1 MAVTPTTGSGN
12 LAGLSTPGL
21 GSGLDVNS
29 IVTKLMAVEQQ
40 PITLLDKKTAS
51 FQAKLSAYGSLKGAT
66 ASFQAAMQSLS
77 TTSTFQTLSANASDS
92 GVLTASATAD
102 ATPGSLS
109 LSVDHLAQSQVLA
122 ASGIA
127 DQTAT
132 GSTGSLTI
140 QVGSGAAKSITI
152 DSSNNSLA
160 GIRDAINA
168 AAAGVSATI
177 INSGGATPYKLVLS
191 ADNTGADN
199 TINITN
205 NLAAGDLHDALGS
218 LAEVRTAKDAAL
230 TVNGVALT
238 SATNTLSGTIPGVTV
253 NLLKAGD
260 SNITVARNT
269 SAITGAVGQFVNAYN
284 SLNSAIAGL
293 TSYNAATKTGG
304 PLLGDSAAQKLQAD
318 VRAMVGGTVANGG
331 TLTTL
336 SQVGIS
342 FQKDGTLALDNTKL
356 STAITNNFSDLAS
369 LFSVQGRSNNSL
381 LTFKSSTSKTEYGS
395 YQVQVTTASTQA
407 ALTATSTI
415 ASTTDI
421 TSANDSFS
429 MLVNGVA
436 SGPLTIAHGTAY
448 TQSQLAQAVQ
458 SAINGSTALGT
469 AGISVAVGVSGGKL
483 VITSNSYGS
492 NSGVSGASGNAL
504 TDLGLSGSE
513 TATGTDVA
521 GSFVINGKSVT
532 ASGSGQVLSGPPTSA
547 AQGLV
552 LRYVGTPSQALATPS
567 MTLNLSQGIASRLQQ
582 LAATVLDSNG
592 AITARNDG
600 LNTSIKDIATRRDAI
615 TRRLSQTEAS
625 YRAQFNALDTLISRF
640 NQTSSFLT
648 QQLTTLTSS
657 TK

>member
-1 MAVTPTTGSGN
+1 MAVSSTTGTGN
-12 LAGLSTPGL
+12 LAGLTTPGI
-21 GSGLDVNS
+21 GSGLDVNGL
-29 IVTKLMAVEQQ
+29 VTKLMAAEQQ
-40 PITLLDKKTAS
+40 PLTQLDKKTAS

-66 ASFQAAMQSLS
+66 ASFQTTMQNLA
-77 TTSTFQTLSANASDS
+77 TASTFQTLSANASDS
-92 GVLTASATAD
+92 SVLTASATAD

-152 DSSNNSLA
+152 DSSNNTLA
-160 GIRDAINA
+160 GIRDAIN

-177 INSGGATPYKLVLS
+177 INSGGTTPYKLVLS

-205 NLAAGDLHDALGS
+205 NLAAGDLHDTIAS
-218 LAEVRTAKDAAL
+218 LTEVRTPKDAAL
-230 TVNGVALT
+230 TVNGVAIT
-238 SATNTLSGTIPGVTV
+238 SATNTLSSTIPGVTV

-260 SNITVARNT
+260 SSITVARNT
-269 SAITGAVGQFVNAYN
+269 SAIQGAVGQFVYAYN
-284 SLNSAIAGL
+284 SLNTTIAGL

-395 YQVQVTTASTQA
+395 YEVQVTAASTQA
-407 ALTATSTI
+407 ALTA
-415 ASTTDI
+415 ASAAASATDI

-429 MLVNGVA
+429 MLVDGVA

-448 TQSQLAQAVQ
+448 TQTQLAQAVQ

-469 AGISVAVGVSGGKL
+469 AGISVSVGVSGGKL
-483 VITSNSYGS
+483 VITSKSYGS
-492 NSGVSGASGNAL
+492 SSAVSGASGNAL

-521 GSFVINGKSVT
+521 GSFVINGKTVT
-532 ASGSGQVLSGPPTSA
+532 ASGSGQMLSGPTDSA
-547 AQGLV
+547 ADGMV
-552 LRYVGTPSQALATPS
+552 LRYAGTPSQALATPS

-582 LAATVLDSNG
+582 LTTTVLDSNG
-592 AITARNDG
+592 AISSRSTG

-615 TRRLSQTEAS
+615 TRRLTQTEAS
-625 YRAQFNALDTLISRF
+625 YRAQFNSLDTLISNF
-640 NQTSSFLT
+640 NKTSSFLT
-648 QQLTTLTSS
+648 QQLTALTSS

>member
-1 MAVTPTTGSGN
+1 MAVSSTTGTGN
-12 LAGLSTPGL
+12 LAGLTTPGI
-21 GSGLDVNS
+21 GSGLDVNGL
-29 IVTKLMAVEQQ
+29 VTKLMAAEQQ
-40 PITLLDKKTAS
+40 PLTLLDNETAS
-51 FQAKLSAYGSLKGAT
+51 FQAKLSAYGSLKGAV
-66 ASFQAAMQSLS
+66 ASFQTTMQNLA
-77 TTSTFQTLSANASDS
+77 TASTFQTLSANASDS
-92 GVLTASATAD
+92 SVLTASATAD

-152 DSSNNSLA
+152 DSSNNTLA

-177 INSGGATPYKLVLS
+177 INSGGTTPYKLVLS

-205 NLAAGDLHDALGS
+205 NLAAGDLHDTIAS
-218 LAEVRTAKDAAL
+218 LTEVRTPKDAAL
-230 TVNGVALT
+230 TVNGVAIT
-238 SATNTLSGTIPGVTV
+238 SATNTLSSTIPGVTV

-260 SNITVARNT
+260 SSITVARNT
-269 SAITGAVGQFVNAYN
+269 SAIQDAVGQFVYAYN
-284 SLNSAIAGL
+284 SLNTTIAGL
-293 TSYNAATKTGG
+293 TSYNAATNTGG

-342 FQKDGTLALDNTKL
+342 FQKDGTLTLDNTKL

-395 YQVQVTTASTQA
+395 YEVQVTAATTQA
-407 ALTATSTI
+407 ALTA
-415 ASTTDI
+415 ASAAASATDI

-429 MLVNGVA
+429 MLVDGVA

-448 TQSQLAQAVQ
+448 TQTQLAQAVQ

-469 AGISVAVGVSGGKL
+469 AGISVSVGVSGGKL
-483 VITSNSYGS
+483 VITSKSYGS
-492 NSGVSGASGNAL
+492 SSAVSGASGNAL

-521 GSFVINGKSVT
+521 GSFVINGKTVT
-532 ASGSGQVLSGPPTSA
+532 ASGSGQMLSGPTGSA
-547 AQGLV
+547 AEGMV
-552 LRYVGTPSQALATPS
+552 LQYAGTPSQALATPS
-567 MTLNLSQGIASRLQQ
+567 MTLNLSQGIGSRLQQ
-582 LAATVLDSNG
+582 LAATLLDSNG
-592 AITARNDG
+592 AISSRSDG
-600 LNTSIKDIATRRDAI
+600 LNTSIKDIATQRDAM
-615 TRRLSQTEAS
+615 TRRLTQTEAS
-625 YRAQFNALDTLISRF
+625 YRAQFNALDTLISNF

-648 QQLTTLTSS
+648 QQLSALTSS